1 MASGREI
8 LAIVMG
14 GAMLI
19 GGGVY
24 LYRFYS
30 AAPSTGQQATEPSNG
45 TLAIPSVDEMCKS
58 RGAAEGEA
66 LKQCQADENAA
77 GEFVIAWMGYNNF
90 IAEGAISLDQI
101 QAIAS
106 LDDASPLGELG
117 ADPSLGFDAG
127 GDPLGQGDIST
138 AIASGADPFTGSPAG
153 LQQSP
158 AQLALYC
165 LQMAGDW
172 ITMSDCI
179 STNDP
184 SSSISGIQ

>member
-1 MASGREI
+1 MASGREV
-8 LAIVMG
+8 LAIVIG

-30 AAPSTGQQATEPSNG
+30 VAPSPRQQTAEQPNG
-45 TLAIPSVDEMCKS
+45 TLAIPAVNDMCKA

-77 GEFVIAWMGYNNF
+77 GEYVIAWMGYNNF

-117 ADPSLGFDAG
+117 ADPSLGVDAG
-127 GDPLGQGDIST
+127 GDPPGQGDYSSAIS
-138 AIASGADPFTGSPAG
+138 SGADPFTGSPAG

-165 LQMAGDW
+165 LQMSGDW

>member
-1 MASGREI
+1 MASGREV
-8 LAIVMG
+8 LAIVMS
-14 GAMLI
+14 GAILI
-19 GGGVY
+19 GAGVY
-24 LYRFYS
+24 LYRFSS
-30 AAPSTGQQATEPSNG
+30 AASSTSQQTAEQSNG
-45 TLAIPSVDEMCKS
+45 TLAIPAVNDMCKS

-66 LKQCQADENAA
+66 LKQCLADENAA
-77 GEFVIAWMGYNNF
+77 GEYVIAWMGYNNF

-106 LDDASPLGELG
+106 LDDASPLGESG
-117 ADPSLGFDAG
+117 TDPSLGLDVS
-127 GDPLGQGDIST
+127 GDPLAQGDITT